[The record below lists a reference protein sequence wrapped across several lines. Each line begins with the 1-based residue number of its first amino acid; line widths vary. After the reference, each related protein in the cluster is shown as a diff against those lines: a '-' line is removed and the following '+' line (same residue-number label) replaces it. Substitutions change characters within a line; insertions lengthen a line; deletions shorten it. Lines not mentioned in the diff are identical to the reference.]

1 MFDSE
6 IPLLDMF
13 TRLVVAAGLALVLG
27 LEREL
32 RGKAAGLRSHMLVSL
47 GSAAFILIG
56 MDILFATATGDP
68 SARIDPTRIVQGV
81 TGGIGFLGAGTII
94 QSRGSIQGITTGAS
108 IWISGAIGV
117 ACGIGNLALAG
128 MVTVLALLIMVALGR
143 FERQLLERDDERKDE
158 RNDERNDD
166 SRP

>member
-6 IPLLDMF
+6 IPLMDMLF
-13 TRLVVAAGLALVLG
+13 RLLAAAGLALLLG

-47 GSAAFILIG
+47 GASAFIMMGIH
-56 MDILFATATGDP
+56 ILFATAEGDP
-68 SARIDPTRIVQGV
+68 SARIDPTRIVEGV
-81 TGGIGFLGAGTII
+81 IGGIGFLGAGSII

-108 IWISGAIGV
+108 IWTAGAVGV

-128 MVTVLALLIMVALGR
+128 MVTTLALIIMVVLGR
-143 FERQLLERDDERKDE
+143 FEHEVI
-158 RNDERNDD
+158 NDN
-166 SRP
+166 

>member
-6 IPLLDMF
+6 IPLMEMLF
-13 TRLVVAAGLALVLG
+13 RLLAAAGLALLLG

-47 GSAAFILIG
+47 GASAFIMMGIH
-56 MDILFATATGDP
+56 ILFATAEGDP
-68 SARIDPTRIVQGV
+68 SARIDPTRIVEGV
-81 TGGIGFLGAGTII
+81 IGGIGFLGAGSII

-108 IWISGAIGV
+108 IWTAGAVGV

-128 MVTVLALLIMVALGR
+128 MVTALALIIMVVLGR
-143 FERQLLERDDERKDE
+143 FEHEVI
-158 RNDERNDD
+158 NDN
-166 SRP
+166 